1 MLLLMSLFSI
11 YCGLLYNDFFGQMLD
26 LFGSAWKK
34 EEGAGPTDSLV
45 RTGAGDTYAFGL
57 DPGWHHSQNELT
69 FANSYK
75 MKLSIIVGVLQMLL
89 GLMCSLLNAL
99 HFRDELTV
107 WCEFVPQVPP
117 AARRAPL
124 TLTPHYH
131 RSPTPHPI
139 ITPIR
144 RSSSSCSRSSA
155 TWSSASSTSGASTGS
170 PTARWRRR

>member
-1 MLLLMSLFSI
+1 MSLFSI

-117 AARRAPL
+117 AARRPTRAAALFAHP
-124 TLTPHYH
+124 
-131 RSPTPHPI
+131 SPTPHPHKH
-139 ITPIR
+139 
-144 RSSSSCSRSSA
+144 SSSSCSRSSA
-155 TWSSASSTSGASTGS
+155 TSSSASSTSGASTGS

>member
-1 MLLLMSLFSI
+1 MSLFSI

-117 AARRAPL
+117 AARRRTSASPL
-124 TLTPHYH
+124 L
-131 RSPTPHPI
+131 TPHPI

-155 TWSSASSTSGASTGS
+155 TSSSASSTSGASTGS

>member
-117 AARRAPL
+117 APAAEPPPRPH
-124 TLTPHYH
+124 TPHA
-131 RSPTPHPI
+131 SIT
-139 ITPIR
+139 TPIR

-155 TWSSASSTSGASTGS
+155 TSSSASSTSGASTGS